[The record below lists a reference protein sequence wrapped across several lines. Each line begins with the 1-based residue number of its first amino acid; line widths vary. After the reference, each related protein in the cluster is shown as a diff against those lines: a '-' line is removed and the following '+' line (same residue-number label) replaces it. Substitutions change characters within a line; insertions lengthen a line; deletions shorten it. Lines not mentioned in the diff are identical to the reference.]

1 MAAGLPVGADA
12 AAQPD
17 GILLCPFPH
26 MLVHNYGWQILRPMP
41 SRSLALTELLP
52 SRLVV

>member
-1 MAAGLPVGADA
+1 MTAGLPVGADT

-17 GILLCPFPH
+17 GILLCPFHH
-26 MLVHNYGWQILRPMP
+26 MLVHNYGWQILRTMP
-41 SRSLALTELLP
+41 SRSLAVTELLS